1 MTARTLQNH
10 DRPLIR
16 FACLALAV
24 IALPSL
30 ACNQTSGQAST
41 GDATR
46 VAGDSAQTSDT
57 KPSSEKIETTTS
69 QSKDGGEKPMETAT
83 FGGGC
88 FWGVELAFSQQDGVI
103 ETDVGFMG
111 GSKDDPSYKEV
122 CYTDTGHAEVVHLTF
137 DPDKISY
144 DDLLNIFWR
153 IHDPTQVNR
162 QGPDV
167 GTQYRTVIFYHS
179 DDQREQAEASK
190 TAMDASGKFKAPIA
204 TIIEPAA
211 TFWKAEDYHQDYLKK
226 RGQTSCHIPNI

>member
-1 MTARTLQNH
+1 MTTRTIKPRTRSLT
-10 DRPLIR
+10 
-16 FACLALAV
+16 ALACFAV
-24 IALPSL
+24 AMPALASL
-30 ACNQTSGQAST
+30 GCNQSSGQASASGST
-41 GDATR
+41 A
-46 VAGDSAQTSDT
+46 VAGDSAKMGDRTTDT
-57 KPSSEKIETTTS
+57 EKTMTT
-69 QSKDGGEKPMETAT
+69 QLQKDGGEMPMETAT

-88 FWGVELAFSQQDGVI
+88 FWGVELAFSQQEGVI

-111 GSKDDPSYKEV
+111 GTKDDPSYKEV

-137 DPDKISY
+137 DPNKISY
-144 DDLLNIFWR
+144 NDLLNIFWR

-167 GTQYRTVIFYHS
+167 GTQYRTVIFYHN
-179 DDQREQAEASK
+179 DEQRDQAEASK
-190 TAMDASGKFKAPIA
+190 KAMDASGKFKAPIA

>member
-1 MTARTLQNH
+1 MIVSHLQLRTRASTYLACITAAILTGLG
-10 DRPLIR
+10 
-16 FACLALAV
+16 
-24 IALPSL
+24 
-30 ACNQTSGQAST
+30 CNQTSGQAPT

-46 VAGDSAQTSDT
+46 VAGDSAQTSES
-57 KPSSEKIETTTS
+57 KPSSDKIEPTTS
-69 QSKDGGEKPMETAT
+69 KKDGGEKPMETAT

-111 GSKDDPSYKEV
+111 GTKDDPSYKEV

-179 DDQREQAEASK
+179 DAQREQAEASK
-190 TAMDASGKFKAPIA
+190 KTMDASGKFKAPIA